1 MMATITQAFFKT
13 LTDDEWRELFETGRL
28 NHKLT
33 KRLWALE
40 GRTGKTPRSLAVY
53 LNREDVMRAFPAK
66 KDMM

>member
-1 MMATITQAFFKT
+1 MMSTITQAFFKT
-13 LTDDEWRELFETGRL
+13 LTDDEWKEIFDTGRL

-40 GRTGKTPRSLAVY
+40 DRPGKMPESLAVY
-53 LNREDVMRAFPAK
+53 LNREDFMRSFPAK